1 MNKEAMKTR
10 FPIHLTSLLIA
21 GWITAG
27 SSQAASYT
35 WSGGNATSGNFT
47 SADNWVGGSAPV
59 YNVANTFTFSG
70 TPTQTAP
77 QLDGN
82 ATTSLYSTTALSFDA
97 SLTTALTIGP
107 TSADGAANRFSF
119 NTGGTLTQ
127 NSNNAVTINAG
138 VYIGGSQV
146 LTLSGTGSGALAL
159 NTVRSG
165 GSSTIV
171 AGRSVTFN
179 TITTSASAGTP
190 FTIRAYSASANTSQT
205 ITFAGT
211 DTGALT
217 NLVLNSNTN
226 TNGSPSGAGS
236 VSYVQASNAGGLVSD
251 ASVAGNDMTF
261 TGSNAMTFKGGLTVY
276 GGAAKTITFSNTG
289 GTTIQGTAQLGAASG
304 NGTRTVTFTVNS
316 AATATLSANLT
327 GSTSTGTTSIAKNG
341 VGTLI
346 LSGTSNINGTTTVTN
361 GTLLING
368 DQSAAAGNVSV
379 SGSGVT
385 LGGNGTVGGA
395 TTIADTS
402 ILSPGS
408 GTGVAGTLT
417 FNTKNLTLSGTDTKI
432 TMEITGTGSGS
443 YDKIVGIDALSL
455 NGDLTITL
463 SGSYTNASWDLF
475 DFASKSGNFD
485 TIVLAGSYAG
495 SLNRSGDLWTG
506 TIGGQD
512 WTFSQVTGGLSV
524 VPEPSTW
531 ALVAAGLT
539 VTMVLRR
546 RSKIS

>member
-1 MNKEAMKTR
+1 MR

-47 SADNWVGGSAPV
+47 SGDNWVGGSAPA

-97 SLTTALTIGP
+97 SLTTALTLGP
-107 TSADGAANRFSF
+107 TSATGAANRFSF
-119 NTGGTLTQ
+119 STGGTLTQ

-138 VYIGGSQV
+138 AFIGASQV
-146 LTLSGTGSGALAL
+146 LTLSGTGSGALTL
-159 NTVRSG
+159 NTVRGG
-165 GSSTIV
+165 GSSSII

-179 TITTSASAGTP
+179 TLTTSTGSL
-190 FTIRAYSASANTSQT
+190 TIRAYSASANTSQT

-217 NLVLNSNTN
+217 NLVLNSSSNSN
-226 TNGSPSGAGS
+226 GGSPSGAGS
-236 VSYVQASNAGGLVSD
+236 VSYVQASNASGLVSD
-251 ASVAGNDMTF
+251 ASVSGNDMTF
-261 TGSNAMTFKGGLTVY
+261 AGSNAMTFNGGLTLY
-276 GGAAKTITFSNTG
+276 GGANKTVTFSNTG

-304 NGTRTVTFTVNS
+304 NATRTVTFTVNS

-408 GTGVAGTLT
+408 DTGVAGTLT

-455 NGDLTITL
+455 NGDLTISL

-506 TIGGQD
+506 TIGGQN

-524 VPEPSTW
+524 VPEPATW
-531 ALVAAGLT
+531 ALVAGGLT